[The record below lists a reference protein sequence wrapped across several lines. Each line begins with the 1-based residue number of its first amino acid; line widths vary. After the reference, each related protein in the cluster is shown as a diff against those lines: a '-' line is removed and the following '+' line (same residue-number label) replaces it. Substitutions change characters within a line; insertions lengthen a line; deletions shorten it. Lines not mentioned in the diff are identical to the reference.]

1 MAEAPGTPVSRFVHR
16 PLDLAFSHRRAVSA
30 AISPKKGTES
40 FPVWTLEHR
49 AHQLYFASLEE
60 TAHVAGVLGQRL
72 MTRPRELGPGQSAAH
87 SRWLSGADKASLSWK
102 SRHKI
107 VSKLTDELAKPER
120 RSNAGSA
127 SSP

>member
-1 MAEAPGTPVSRFVHR
+1 M
-16 PLDLAFSHRRAVSA
+16 
-30 AISPKKGTES
+30 
-40 FPVWTLEHR
+40 
-49 AHQLYFASLEE
+49 
-60 TAHVAGVLGQRL
+60 AGVLGQRL